1 VAAIPLDAPGALR
14 QTSATHI
21 TREKSRLAK
30 ILLIVLGL
38 LIAYWILK
46 RYKRKVEHRADEPP
60 AIGEDMVRCAQC
72 GVHLPRSESLTSEKS
87 FYCSAD
93 HRRTHQGTD

>member
-1 VAAIPLDAPGALR
+1 M
-14 QTSATHI
+14 
-21 TREKSRLAK
+21 AK
-30 ILLIVLGL
+30 ILIIVLGL

-46 RYKRKVEHRADEPP
+46 AYKRKVERRADKPP

-72 GVHLPRSESLTSEKS
+72 GVHLPRSESLTSGLTSEQS

-93 HRRTHQGTD
+93 HRRAHQGTD

>member
-1 VAAIPLDAPGALR
+1 
-14 QTSATHI
+14 
-21 TREKSRLAK
+21 LAK
-30 ILLIVLGL
+30 IILLVLGL
-38 LIAYWILK
+38 LLAYWILK
-46 RYKRKVEHRADEPP
+46 SYKRKVERRADKPA

-93 HRRTHQGTD
+93 HRQAHQRND